1 MKKIL
6 IVDDSPDWINTHT
19 FALKYHLGNQI
30 EIDSVTSA
38 KGGYQLIVS
47 NLCVPYDIIITDLS
61 MENDFTPLYAG
72 EWLIKQIQFFK
83 EYDLSR
89 IFITSSIDEIS
100 KIAGVYGVNF
110 IPKDDCENIMEYA
123 IFTEIN

>member
-19 FALKYHLGNQI
+19 FALNYHLGNQI
-30 EIDSVTSA
+30 EIDSATSA
-38 KGGYQLIVS
+38 KGGYKLIVG
-47 NLCVPYDIIITDLS
+47 NLCVPYDIIIVD
-61 MENDFTPLYAG
+61 MEMGNDFIPLYAG

-83 EYDLSR
+83 EYDLAK
-89 IFITSSIDEIS
+89 IFIASSIDEIS

-110 IPKDDCENIMEYA
+110 IPKDNCENIMEYK
-123 IFTEIN
+123 IFTEI